1 MKKFFLG
8 FVTALAFLG
17 VLSAENVVYLSFDPL
32 TETASTANA
41 SYNSGYSAGYNAG
54 YDSGYDEG
62 CSRAGTP
69 RQAYAP
75 PSDSEAL
82 YPLPAPYETP
92 YSSGYSPISSVEDS
106 YTPAPAPQT
115 NVVYVTRTGKKYHRY
130 GCQYL
135 KDSCIEKS
143 LSDAIA
149 QGYTACSK
157 CG

>member
-8 FVTALAFLG
+8 FVTAFALLG

-32 TETASTANA
+32 TETASAANA

-54 YDSGYDEG
+54 YDSGYDSGYDEA
-62 CSRAGTP
+62 CSRAGTT
-69 RQAYAP
+69 RQAY
-75 PSDSEAL
+75 
-82 YPLPAPYETP
+82 APYETP
-92 YSSGYSPISSVEDS
+92 YVSGYSSASSVEDS

-115 NVVYVTRTGKKYHRY
+115 NVVYVTHTGKKYHRY

-157 CG
+157 CGG

>member
-17 VLSAENVVYLSFDPL
+17 VFSAENVVYLSFAHED
-32 TETASTANA
+32 ETASAANA
-41 SYNSGYSAGYNAG
+41 SYSSGYSAGYNAG

-62 CSRAGTP
+62 CSRADTT
-69 RQAYAP
+69 RQAY
-75 PSDSEAL
+75 
-82 YPLPAPYETP
+82 APYETP
-92 YSSGYSPISSVEDS
+92 YVSGYSSVSSVEDS
-106 YTPAPAPQT
+106 YAPAPAPQT
-115 NVVYVTRTGKKYHRY
+115 NIVYVTRTGKKYHRY

-157 CG
+157 CGG

>member
-8 FVTALAFLG
+8 FVAALALLG

-32 TETASTANA
+32 TETASAANA

-54 YDSGYDEG
+54 YDSGYDEA
-62 CSRAGTP
+62 CSRADATH
-69 RQAYAP
+69 QAYAP
-75 PSDSEAL
+75 H
-82 YPLPAPYETP
+82 ETP
-92 YSSGYSPISSVEDS
+92 YVSGYSSASSVENS
-106 YTPAPAPQT
+106 YTLAPQT
-115 NVVYVTRTGKKYHRY
+115 NIVYVTRTGKKYHRY

-157 CG
+157 CGG

>member
-17 VLSAENVVYLSFDPL
+17 VLSAENVVYLSFNHEA
-32 TETASTANA
+32 ETASAANA

-54 YDSGYDEG
+54 YV
-62 CSRAGTP
+62 
-69 RQAYAP
+69 
-75 PSDSEAL
+75 
-82 YPLPAPYETP
+82 
-92 YSSGYSPISSVEDS
+92 SGYSSVSSVEDS
-106 YTPAPAPQT
+106 YAPAPAPQT
-115 NVVYVTRTGKKYHRY
+115 NIVYVTRTGKKYHRY

-157 CG
+157 CGG

>member
-8 FVTALAFLG
+8 FVAALALLG
-17 VLSAENVVYLSFDPL
+17 VLSAENVVNLSFDPL
-32 TETASTANA
+32 TETASAANA

-54 YDSGYDEG
+54 YDSGYDEAR
-62 CSRAGTP
+62 SRADATH
-69 RQAYAP
+69 QAYAP
-75 PSDSEAL
+75 HED
-82 YPLPAPYETP
+82 P

-157 CG
+157 CGG